1 MGDSGPAVI
10 PGKPEESLLLEA
22 VRREEGVS
30 AMPPDQALS
39 AEEIRALEEWIRQ
52 GAMWPVVT
60 KPFETSKHW
69 AFEPIKDVPPSE
81 IQQKDWPLTSI
92 DGYIL
97 NALEK
102 EGLKPAAR
110 ADRRTLIR
118 RVTYDLTG
126 LPPTPEEVEAY
137 LADTRP
143 EAEAYKAVVERLLA
157 SPRYGEHWGRHW
169 LDIVRYADTAGENSD
184 HPLPHAWKYRNWVIQ
199 AINKDQPYDQFLRD
213 QIAGDLL
220 PKDVPREMVTDRIVA
235 TGYLAIA
242 RRFGHD
248 IDKDM
253 HLTYEDTIDTLGKS
267 VLGLT
272 LGCCRCHDHKYDPVS
287 SKDYYGLYGIFES
300 TQFAFPGCEPKQQPR
315 HLVPLAMTDE
325 DEEKAIAID
334 VQIAVVDE
342 EILQR
347 KAEDG
352 AAAQEI

>member
-1 MGDSGPAVI
+1 MDAGNRINPGWMKGRISIAVATVAVCLVAVCQVVPAWGDEGEEFFEKKVRPILAGKCFRCHGDQKTGGELRTDTRGALIQGGDSGPAVI

-22 VRREEGVS
+22 VRSEEGVS
-30 AMPPDQALS
+30 AMPPDQALTP
-39 AEEIRALEEWIRQ
+39 EEIRALEEWIRQ

-137 LADTRP
+137 LADTRS
-143 EAEAYKAVVERLLA
+143 EAEAYKGVVERLLA

-253 HLTYEDTIDTLGKS
+253 H
-267 VLGLT
+267 
-272 LGCCRCHDHKYDPVS
+272 
-287 SKDYYGLYGIFES
+287 
-300 TQFAFPGCEPKQQPR
+300 
-315 HLVPLAMTDE
+315 
-325 DEEKAIAID
+325 
-334 VQIAVVDE
+334 
-342 EILQR
+342 
-347 KAEDG
+347 
-352 AAAQEI
+352 